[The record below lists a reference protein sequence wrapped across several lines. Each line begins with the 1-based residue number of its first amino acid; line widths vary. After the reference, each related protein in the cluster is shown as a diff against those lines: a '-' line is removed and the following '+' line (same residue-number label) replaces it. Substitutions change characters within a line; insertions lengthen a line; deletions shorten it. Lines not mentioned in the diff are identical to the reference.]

1 MREDDLLSHVYRRSS
16 DLERAFPWV
25 EAGPGDDC
33 AVVRVGQS
41 RVLMK
46 TDQLV
51 EGRHFVPGTPV
62 AMFARKAVTRP
73 LSDLA
78 AAAGRPIAALAAAVL
93 PPAWRGGRANEVFDA
108 LSSVARGFGCPLVG
122 GDIAM
127 TELGPLVLTI
137 SIVGEPHAAR
147 GPVTRRG
154 ALPGD
159 GLYVTGRIG
168 GSFGEGGLGRHLAFE
183 PRLAEAA
190 ALADVLGGRL
200 HAMMDLSDGLGI
212 DAGRLA
218 KASGVRI
225 EVDAGAIP
233 LAPEVQGVER
243 AIRDGEDYELLFTA
257 EGEVPGVLAGT
268 CVTRIGRVV
277 AGSGAVLV
285 TGSGMVEISGQGWDH
300 GAR

>member
-33 AVVRVGQS
+33 AVVRVGQP
-41 RVLMK
+41 RVLLK

-78 AAAGRPIAALAAAVL
+78 AAAGRPLAALGAVVL
-93 PPAWRGGRANEVFDA
+93 PPAWRGERANELFDA
-108 LSSVARGFGCPLVG
+108 LARTAREFSCPLVG

-127 TELGPLVLTI
+127 AEHGPLVLTI
-137 SIVGEPHAAR
+137 SIVGEPHATR
-147 GPVTRRG
+147 GPVGRRG
-154 ALPGD
+154 ALAGD

-168 GSFGEGGLGRHLAFE
+168 GSFGEGGLGRHLTFE
-183 PRLAEAA
+183 PRLPEARE
-190 ALADVLGGRL
+190 LADALGERL

-218 KASGVRI
+218 RASGVRI
-225 EVDAGAIP
+225 EVDASAIP
-233 LAPEVQGVER
+233 LAPGVAGLER
-243 AIRDGEDYELLFTA
+243 AIRDGEDYELLFA
-257 EGEVPGVLAGT
+257 ACGEVPSVLAGT
-268 CVTRIGRVV
+268 PVTRIGRVV

-285 TGSGMVEISGQGWDH
+285 TAGGAVEVSGQGWDH

>member
-33 AVVRVGQS
+33 AVVRVGQP
-41 RVLMK
+41 RVLLK
-46 TDQLV
+46 TDQIV
-51 EGRHFVPGTPV
+51 EGRHFVPGTPI
-62 AMFARKAVTRP
+62 AMVARKAISRP

-78 AAAGRPIAALAAAVL
+78 AAAGRPVAALAAAVL
-93 PPAWRGGRANEVFDA
+93 PPAWRGERANELFDA
-108 LSSVARGFGCPLVG
+108 LAGVARGFACPLVG

-127 TELGPLVLTI
+127 AESGPLVLTI
-137 SIVGEPHAAR
+137 SIVGEPHPAR

-159 GLYVTGRIG
+159 WLYVTGRVG
-168 GSFGEGGLGRHLAFE
+168 GSFGEGGLGRHLTFE
-183 PRLAEAA
+183 PRLAEAR
-190 ALADVLGGRL
+190 ALADTLGERL

-212 DAGRLA
+212 DAGRLGR
-218 KASGVRI
+218 ASGVRMEI
-225 EVDAGAIP
+225 DAGAIP
-233 LAPEVQGVER
+233 LAPGVVGVER
-243 AIRDGEDYELLFTA
+243 AIRDGEDYELFFA
-257 EGEVPGVLAGT
+257 AAGEVPGAVEGT
-268 CVTRIGRVV
+268 PVTRIGRVV

-285 TGSGMVEISGQGWDH
+285 TPGGAVEVSGQGWDH